1 MDTTKYKRDY
11 CKSYDYED
19 LKTRKWVLLNYNR
32 LKDKDLQCDPM
43 MYACLIYI
51 IKENPDCTTE
61 MITEANPWL
70 KLL

>member
-1 MDTTKYKRDY
+1 MEEKYRRDY
-11 CKSYDYED
+11 CKSYDFED

-32 LKDKDLQCDPM
+32 LKDKYLHCDPM

-70 KLL
+70 KLM